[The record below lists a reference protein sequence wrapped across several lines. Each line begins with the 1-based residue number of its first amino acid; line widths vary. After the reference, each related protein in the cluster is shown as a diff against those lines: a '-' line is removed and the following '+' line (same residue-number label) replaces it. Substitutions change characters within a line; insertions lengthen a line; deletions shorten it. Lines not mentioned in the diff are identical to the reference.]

1 MVSTFSCVEFS
12 SKNVMLNFSRFSGG
26 IGFRILVSEVFVGGR
41 DLAINVLC
49 EMCSIT
55 G

>member
-1 MVSTFSCVEFS
+1 MFICVEFS

-26 IGFRILVSEVFVGGR
+26 MELKILSGEELCRGE
-41 DLAINVLC
+41 DLAINVLGG
-49 EMCSIT
+49 MCSMT

>member
-1 MVSTFSCVEFS
+1 MVSSINCVEFS

-26 IGFRILVSEVFVGGR
+26 IGFSILFGDVFAGGGG
-41 DLAINVLC
+41 LAISVLYG
-49 EMCSIT
+49 MCKVT